1 MTSNSSSHDQLVTKP
16 ASAQSSQV
24 WDAEKH
30 ERMRNEVI
38 RELVETE
45 SAYVEHLR
53 TIVQV
58 STQAN
63 YPLLA
68 ASRAEKTYCLTTRT
82 TKCISLK
89 QVTTHNTKKH
99 SHPQYHRTLIMLTI
113 SGVHDSATPT
123 RSVERAGDKQ
133 HLL

>member
-58 STQAN
+58 STSQLS
-63 YPLLA
+63 PT
-68 ASRAEKTYCLTTRT
+68 RAENPLLTTRT
-82 TKCISLK
+82 TKCNLSKK
-89 QVTTHNTKKH
+89 QITTLRKQAH
-99 SHPQYHRTLIMLTI
+99 SHLNIIVR
-113 SGVHDSATPT
+113 
-123 RSVERAGDKQ
+123 
-133 HLL
+133 